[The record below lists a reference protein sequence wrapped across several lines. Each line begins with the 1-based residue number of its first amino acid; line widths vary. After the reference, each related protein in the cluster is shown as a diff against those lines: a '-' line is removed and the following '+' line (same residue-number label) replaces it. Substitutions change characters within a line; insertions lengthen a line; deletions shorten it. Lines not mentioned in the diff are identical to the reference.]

1 MVVAGVRIWSASALR
16 YKRSLK
22 AEGRMSLDCEP
33 SETGVVVG
41 SAGLVSGQAMTAHVS
56 LETGTHSSSVMSW
69 VCEAVA
75 RAVGRVVEART
86 FGS

>member
-1 MVVAGVRIWSASALR
+1 
-16 YKRSLK
+16 
-22 AEGRMSLDCEP
+22 MSLDCEP

-75 RAVGRVVEART
+75 RAVGRVVEAKI

>member
-1 MVVAGVRIWSASALR
+1 
-16 YKRSLK
+16 
-22 AEGRMSLDCEP
+22 MSLDCEP
-33 SETGVVVG
+33 SETDVVVE
-41 SAGLVSGQAMTAHVS
+41 SVGLVGGLAMMAHV
-56 LETGTHSSSVMSW
+56 LQETGTHSSSVMSW

>member
-1 MVVAGVRIWSASALR
+1 MVAAEVRIWLASALH
-16 YKRSLK
+16 YKQSLK

-41 SAGLVSGQAMTAHVS
+41 LAELVGGQAMMAHVS
-56 LETGTHSSSVMSW
+56 QETGIHSSSVMSW
-69 VCEAVA
+69 VCEAAA